1 VKIVVCIK
9 EILDP
14 DIPSTVF
21 EVDEAANAVREGVAL
36 RYVISPFDAQA
47 IELALR
53 LRDKGGDCTISLITL
68 GGDSARA
75 IVKYGLALGA
85 DDAFM
90 LVDDAFDG
98 GDSHVTAR
106 ALAAAIH
113 KIGGA
118 DLVLTGRQAADRDA
132 GVVGPGIAEL
142 LELPLV
148 TFAADVAVEGPLLVV
163 ERALGDRTEFVEV
176 PMPALVTVSH
186 EVGAVR
192 HASLRETMKAAR
204 KPVTVWTPG
213 DLGLADGDVGVR
225 GARVTLERLYVPVS
239 DVACE
244 FVVGDTPA
252 ELAATLVDR
261 LTAERLIG

>member
-1 VKIVVCIK
+1 MKIVVCIK

-14 DIPSTVF
+14 DIPSTIF
-21 EVDEAANAVREGVAL
+21 EVDEAANAVKEGVGL

-53 LRDKGGDCTISLITL
+53 LRDKVGDCAISLLTL
-68 GGDSARA
+68 GGESART

-90 LVDDAFDG
+90 LIDDAFDG

-106 ALAAAIH
+106 ALASAIRR
-113 KIGGA
+113 IGGA

-132 GVVGPGIAEL
+132 GVVGPGIAEM

-148 TFAADVAVEGPLLVV
+148 TFAAEVTVEGRNLVV
-163 ERALGDRTEFVEV
+163 ERALSDATEIVEV
-176 PMPALVTVSH
+176 PMPALVTASH

-204 KPVTVWTPG
+204 KPVTVWTAD
-213 DLGLADGDVGVR
+213 DLGLTADDLGAR
-225 GARVTLERLYVPVS
+225 GARVTLERLYVPAT

-244 FVVGDTPA
+244 FVVGDSAA
-252 ELAATLVDR
+252 ELAAKLVER
-261 LTAERLIG
+261 LATERLI

>member
-1 VKIVVCIK
+1 MKIVVCIK

-21 EVDEAANAVREGVAL
+21 EVDAAANTVREGAAL

-53 LRDKGGDCTISLITL
+53 VRDKAGDGAISLVTL

-90 LVDDAFDG
+90 LVDDAFDD
-98 GDSHVTAR
+98 GDSYVTAR
-106 ALAAAIH
+106 ALAAAIR

-118 DLVLTGRQAADRDA
+118 DLVLAGRQAADRDA

-148 TFAADVAVEGPLLVV
+148 TFAADLAVEGPLLIV
-163 ERALGDRTEFVEV
+163 ERALGDRTESIEV

-204 KPVTVWTPG
+204 KPVTIWTPA
-213 DLGLADGDVGVR
+213 DLGLADGDVGAR
-225 GARVTLERLYVPVS
+225 GARVILERLYVPVS

-244 FVVGDTPA
+244 FLGGDTPV
-252 ELAATLVDR
+252 ELASTLVDR
-261 LTAERLIG
+261 LTAERLI

>member
-1 VKIVVCIK
+1 MKIVVCIK

-21 EVDEAANAVREGVAL
+21 EVDTAANAVREGVAL

-53 LRDKGGDCTISLITL
+53 LRDKAGDCRISLVTL
-68 GGDSARA
+68 GGESARG

-90 LVDDAFDG
+90 LVDDAFDD
-98 GDSHVTAR
+98 GDSYVTAR
-106 ALAAAIH
+106 ALAAAIR

-132 GVVGPGIAEL
+132 GIVGPGVAEL

-148 TFAADVAVEGPLLVV
+148 TFAADLAVEGPLLIV
-163 ERALGDRTEFVEV
+163 ERALGDRTEWIEV

-204 KPVTVWTPG
+204 KPVTMWTPA
-213 DLGLADGDVGVR
+213 DLGLADGDVGTR
-225 GARVTLERLYVPVS
+225 GARVTLEKLFVPVS
-239 DVACE
+239 DIACE
-244 FVVGDTPA
+244 FLGGDTPA
-252 ELAATLVDR
+252 ELASMLVDR
-261 LTAERLIG
+261 LTAERLI

>member
-1 VKIVVCIK
+1 MKIVVCIK

-21 EVDEAANAVREGVAL
+21 EVDEAAKTVREGVAL

-53 LRDKGGDCTISLITL
+53 LRDNGGDCTISLITQ

-213 DLGLADGDVGVR
+213 DLGLADGDVGAR

-252 ELAATLVDR
+252 ELAAMLVDR
-261 LTAERLIG
+261 LTAERLI

>member
-21 EVDEAANAVREGVAL
+21 EVDEAAKTVREGVAL

-53 LRDKGGDCTISLITL
+53 LRDKAGGCAISLLTL
-68 GGDSARA
+68 GSESART

-98 GDSHVTAR
+98 GDSHVTVR
-106 ALAAAIH
+106 ALAAAIR

-142 LELPLV
+142 LGLPLI
-148 TFAADVAVEGPLLVV
+148 TFAADVTVEGPLLVV
-163 ERALGDRTEFVEV
+163 ERALGDRTELVEV

-204 KPVTVWTPG
+204 KPVTVLTPG
-213 DLGLADGDVGVR
+213 DLGLAEGDVGAR
-225 GARVTLERLYVPVS
+225 GMRVTLERLYVPAS
-239 DVACE
+239 DVSCE
-244 FVVGDTPA
+244 FVVGQTPA
-252 ELAATLVDR
+252 EIAAMLVDR
-261 LTAERLIG
+261 LAAERLI

>member
-1 VKIVVCIK
+1 MKIVVCIK
-9 EILDP
+9 EIVDP

-21 EVDEAANAVREGVAL
+21 EVDEATSAVREGPGL

-53 LRDKGGDCTISLITL
+53 IRDRGADCAISLLTL
-68 GGDSARA
+68 GGESART

-90 LVDDAFDG
+90 LVDDAFHG
-98 GDSHVTAR
+98 GDSYATAR
-106 ALAAAIH
+106 ALAAAIRG
-113 KIGGA
+113 IGGA

-132 GVVGPGIAEL
+132 GIVGLGIAEL
-142 LELPLV
+142 LEVPLV
-148 TFAADVAVEGPLLVV
+148 TLVADVTIDGRLLVV
-163 ERALGDRTEFVEV
+163 ERVLGDRSEIVEV

-186 EVGAVR
+186 DVGAVR

-204 KPVTVWTPG
+204 KPVTTWTPA
-213 DLGLADGDVGVR
+213 DLGLAVDEVGA
-225 GARVTLERLYVPVS
+225 GSARVTLERLYVPAN

-244 FVVGDTPA
+244 FLVGDNA
-252 ELAATLVDR
+252 EDLAARLVAR
-261 LTAERLIG
+261 LAEERLI

>member
-9 EILDP
+9 EIVDP

-21 EVDEAANAVREGVAL
+21 EVDEATNAVREGPGL

-53 LRDKGGDCTISLITL
+53 IRDRAADCAISLLTL
-68 GGDSARA
+68 GSESART
-75 IVKYGLALGA
+75 IVKYGLSLGA

-90 LVDDAFDG
+90 LIDDAFDG
-98 GDSHVTAR
+98 GDSYATAR
-106 ALAAAIH
+106 ALAAAIRR
-113 KIGGA
+113 IGGA

-132 GVVGPGIAEL
+132 GVVGPGVAEL

-148 TFAADVAVEGPLLVV
+148 TFAVDVTINGPLLVV
-163 ERALGDRTEFVEV
+163 ERVLGDGSEIVEV

-204 KPVTVWTPG
+204 KPVTILTPA
-213 DLGLADGDVGVR
+213 DLGLAVDDVGARSV
-225 GARVTLERLYVPVS
+225 RVTLERLYVPTN
-239 DVACE
+239 DLACE
-244 FVVGDTPA
+244 FLAGDNA
-252 ELAATLVDR
+252 EDLAARLVDR
-261 LTAERLIG
+261 LATERLI